1 MRGGRAGRRG
11 GGSPVTSTAQGVVL
25 RFADAAPADATADR
39 PAIILDTTGETS
51 GTSADAGIPVR
62 DVAERVLAQR
72 DLIAETAEHLD
83 AWAAASGVVDA
94 MARDGTSF
102 WYYFRLRH
110 WMWLQQQILWL
121 GILDQIVRDVRPAAL
136 QFGAN
141 ADEAIVA
148 AARLIVARDGIELIV
163 PEPPPAPPSRRR
175 RAAARPSSVTGAP
188 RATPPPAGLLDRL
201 DDKRLELLARRR
213 PQPDEPED
221 RRAFVNER
229 IEQLGRQPGR
239 LLVVLEHARQR
250 VETRSG
256 PKLMNPY
263 LGPVV
268 ERLRGTRL
276 DPIEIDIRAKLSD
289 DDVWHRLQRWSGRRL
304 LPSDAVWV
312 SGAPWEPDDFD
323 AQAGAVADR
332 IAATDVPVTVSGV
345 DLGPALADC
354 VATEARQSLAGQFRG
369 AHRVR
374 RLLQRLRPAAVL
386 LADEYHRQTWLSAAH
401 AEGIRTVAV
410 QHGMIYRLHNGYI
423 HRSRPDTLRLPAR
436 TYVFGQWER
445 DVLVGSSVYREDEV
459 RVGGSPRLDL
469 VAPGRND
476 RDAVRSELGVAP
488 GDRMV
493 VISGTWGPIYRRFHY
508 PIGLANLVDR
518 PLPRVHF
525 VVKLHPG
532 EPDEGPYR
540 AVIQNAA
547 ARGGFAPPPVTVVQS
562 VDLYRLLR
570 AADAHVGIH
579 STVLTEAVATGTPNL
594 LVDGLAGADLLGFVA
609 AGVARPVRT
618 GADLLA
624 ALHDGARAT
633 EEARKAFLAAH
644 FEPGNASKRIASDLK
659 AWL

>member
-1 MRGGRAGRRG
+1 
-11 GGSPVTSTAQGVVL
+11 VTATAPGVVL
-25 RFADAAPADATADR
+25 RFADGAPPDATTDR
-39 PAIILDTTGETS
+39 PVVLLDTTREVRVGPPGGEI
-51 GTSADAGIPVR
+51 AVR
-62 DVAERVLAQR
+62 DVAERVLAGR
-72 DLIAETAEHLD
+72 DLIAETADHLD
-83 AWAAASGVVDA
+83 AWAEASGVVEA
-94 MARDGTSF
+94 MALDGTSF

-121 GILDQIVRDVRPAAL
+121 GILDAIVHEVGPAAL
-136 QFGAN
+136 QFGPDT
-141 ADEAIVA
+141 DEAILA
-148 AARLIVARDGIELIV
+148 AARLLAERDGIEAII
-163 PEPPPAPPSRRR
+163 PDPPAAPPGRRK
-175 RAAARPSSVTGAP
+175 RAAPAPVGSAPSH
-188 RATPPPAGLLDRL
+188 RATPPASLLDRL
-201 DDKRLELLARRR
+201 DDKRLELLSRRR

-221 RRAFVNER
+221 RRAFVAER
-229 IEQLGRQPGR
+229 IDRLAERPGR

-250 VETRSG
+250 VDTRSG
-256 PKLMNPY
+256 PKLTNPY

-268 ERLRGTRL
+268 ERLRGSHL

-289 DDVWHRLQRWSGRRL
+289 DDAWHRLHRWSGRRL

-312 SGAPWEPDDFD
+312 AGAPWDPDDFD
-323 AQAGAVADR
+323 KKARAVADR
-332 IAATDVPVTVSGV
+332 ITVTNVPVMVSGV

-354 VATEARQSLAGQFRG
+354 VATEARRSLAGQFRG

-386 LADEYHRQTWLSAAH
+386 LADEYHRQTWLSAAQ
-401 AEGIRTVAV
+401 AEGIPTVAI
-410 QHGMIYRLHNGYI
+410 QHGMIYRWHNGYI
-423 HRSRPDTLRLPAR
+423 HRSRPETLRLPAR
-436 TYVFGQWER
+436 TYVFGRWER
-445 DVLVGSSVYREDEV
+445 DLLVRSSVYREDEV

-469 VAPGRND
+469 VASARNE
-476 RDAVRSELGVAP
+476 RETVRAELGVAP

-508 PIGLANLVDR
+508 PIGLANLVDQ

-540 AVIQNAA
+540 AVIENAA
-547 ARGGFAPPPVTVVQS
+547 ARGGFSPPPVSVVQA

-594 LVDGLAGADLLGFVA
+594 LVDGLAGADLLGFVE
-609 AGVARPVRT
+609 AGVARPVST

-624 ALHDGARAT
+624 ALDEGARAT
-633 EEARKAFLAAH
+633 EDARQAFLAAH
-644 FEPGNASKRIASDLK
+644 FEPGNASKRIAADLK

>member
-1 MRGGRAGRRG
+1 
-11 GGSPVTSTAQGVVL
+11 VTSTVPGVVL
-25 RFADAAPADATADR
+25 RFADAAPPDAAADR
-39 PAIILDTTGETS
+39 PAVLLDTTREVRIGPPGAEIS
-51 GTSADAGIPVR
+51 VR
-62 DVAERVLAQR
+62 DVAERVLSRR
-72 DLIAETAEHLD
+72 DLIAETADHLD
-83 AWAAASGVVDA
+83 TWAEASGVVDA
-94 MARDGTSF
+94 MALDGTSF

-121 GILDQIVRDVRPAAL
+121 GIVDEIVRDAGPAAL
-136 QFGAN
+136 QLGPDT
-141 ADEAIVA
+141 DETIVA
-148 AARLIVARDGIELIV
+148 AATLIAARDGLEAIV
-163 PEPPPAPPSRRR
+163 PDAPAAPAARRPSRSSSAPPAPARPGPPPAS
-175 RAAARPSSVTGAP
+175 
-188 RATPPPAGLLDRL
+188 LLDRL

-221 RRAFVNER
+221 RRAFVAER
-229 IEQLGRQPGR
+229 IDRLAERPGR

-256 PKLMNPY
+256 PRLTNPY

-268 ERLRGTRL
+268 DRLRGTHL

-289 DDVWHRLQRWSGRRL
+289 DDTWHRLHRWSGRRL

-312 SGAPWEPDDFD
+312 AGAPWDPDDFD
-323 AQAGAVADR
+323 KKARAVADR
-332 IAATDVPVTVSGV
+332 IAATDVPVVVSGV

-354 VATEARQSLAGQFRG
+354 VATEARRSLAGQFRG

-386 LADEYHRQTWLSAAH
+386 LADEYHRQTWLSAAR
-401 AEGIRTVAV
+401 AEGIPTVAI
-410 QHGMIYRLHNGYI
+410 QHGMIYRWHNGYI
-423 HRSRPDTLRLPAR
+423 HRSRPETLRLPAR
-436 TYVFGQWER
+436 TYVFGRWER
-445 DVLVGSSVYREDEV
+445 DLLVRSSVYRGDEV

-469 VAPGRND
+469 VAPGRDD
-476 RDAVRSELGVAP
+476 RDAIRAELGVAP
-488 GDRMV
+488 GDRLV

-518 PLPRVHF
+518 PLPNVHF

-540 AVIQNAA
+540 AVIENAA
-547 ARGGFAPPPVTVVQS
+547 ARGGFAPPPVSVVQA

-594 LVDGLAGADLLGFVA
+594 LVDGLAGADLLGFVE
-609 AGVARPVRT
+609 AGVARPVRD

-624 ALHDGARAT
+624 ALDDGART
-633 EEARKAFLAAH
+633 SDEARKAFLAAH
-644 FEPGNASKRIASDLK
+644 FEPGNASKRIAADLK